1 MVALLTAL
9 IGLSVSS
16 HVERVVVYPNHVLVT
31 RTASVTVSGPGEM
44 TLGGL
49 PGGLDDNT
57 VRIKAPGLRI
67 GEVRVRRGYLAE
79 PTPEVRRLEER
90 VRQLEDTV
98 AALDG
103 EAAVLKAREDFLVSV
118 KLGAPELI
126 ARELQQGRVAPDA
139 WRGALSFVADELMR
153 VKERAI
159 GLGRRREV
167 KARELEAARQEH
179 AAARSAVEDRKEI
192 AFDCAGDAGDYQLEV
207 AYVIGG
213 AARWEPYYE
222 LRASPADGRVEVT
235 YFAKLVQRTGEDW
248 ERVSVVLSTATPA
261 TGVTAPQPQ
270 PWYLT
275 LVEEYRAAK
284 RATLEAFAAEAMPAP
299 GAASRDGVMEEADQ
313 LQVVETGIALQYVVP
328 GRVSVV
334 SGEPAKKLE
343 LARTGLAAEFDY
355 YALPRA
361 SQQAFLTGRLVN
373 TGDMVLLAGAG
384 NTYVGEEY
392 TGSTWLSTTAPQES
406 TELSFGVDER
416 VKITREL
423 VRSFRSRA
431 GLFSRNERAQFVYRT
446 TVENYHPRTIAIRVV
461 EQVPVSQQG
470 DIRVSVSRVEP
481 QFLEQDENAGT
492 YTWKPELQPRQRL
505 SIDVEFTVEYPSGR
519 RVNGLY

>member
-1 MVALLTAL
+1 VD
-9 IGLSVSS
+9 
-16 HVERVVVYPNHVLVT
+16 RVVVYPNQVLVT

-44 TLGGL
+44 VLSGL
-49 PGGLDDNT
+49 PGALDDNT

-79 PTPEVRRLEER
+79 PTPEVRRLEDK
-90 VRQLEDTV
+90 VRLLEDTV

-103 EAAVLKAREDFLVSV
+103 EATVLRAREEFLGSV

-139 WRGALSFVADELMR
+139 WRSALSFMADELMR
-153 VKERAI
+153 VKEQTI
-159 GLGRRREV
+159 GLARRKEV
-167 KARELEAARQEH
+167 KARELEAARQEY
-179 AAARSAVEDRKEI
+179 AAARSAVEDRKQI
-192 AFDCAGDAGDYQLEV
+192 AFDYAGDAGDYQLEV
-207 AYVIGG
+207 AYVVSG

-222 LRASPADGRVEVT
+222 LRARPADGRVEVT

-248 ERVSVVLSTATPA
+248 ERASVVLSTTTPA
-261 TGVTAPQPQ
+261 TGVTAPQPV

-275 LVEEYRAAK
+275 LAEEFK
-284 RATLEAFAAEAMPAP
+284 RLPVSQLGDFVRLQAGVTRAP
-299 GAASRDGVMEEADQ
+299 GGAPRDGAWTEAEE

-328 GRVSVV
+328 GRVSLA
-334 SGEPAKKLE
+334 SGEAAKKIE
-343 LARTGLAAEFDY
+343 LTRTELAAEFSY

-373 TGDMVLLAGAG
+373 TSEMVLLAGGG
-384 NTYVGEEY
+384 NTYVGDEY
-392 TGSTWLSTTAPQES
+392 TGSTWLSATAPQES
-406 TELSFGVDER
+406 TEVSFGVDER
-416 VKITREL
+416 VKVTREL

-446 TVENYHPRTIAIRVV
+446 TVENYHPRPIAIRVV

-481 QFLEQDENAGT
+481 QFLERDENAGT
-492 YTWKPELQPRQRL
+492 YTWKPELQPRQRFN
-505 SIDVEFTVEYPSGR
+505 IDVEFTVEYPSGR